1 MHKKI
6 GMCRSTL
13 SMEAEMDFSS
23 INWLAVIAAV
33 LASMVIGSI
42 WFGPKTFYPAWLKAL
57 AQVDKT
63 DPNDRNMGPVVRIF
77 GLTILASFVQAV
89 FMSLM
94 VNAMG
99 SMSGGATL
107 SSGAMAGFLLWL
119 GFVAPSSLTNKL
131 FADRVKAWYYEV
143 GNHLVTFV
151 VMGAILGAWR

>member
-1 MHKKI
+1 
-6 GMCRSTL
+6 
-13 SMEAEMDFSS
+13 MDFSS
-23 INWLAVIAAV
+23 INWLAVIACV

-42 WFGPKTFYPAWLKAL
+42 WFNPKVFYPAWSKAL
-57 AQVDKT
+57 EQIDKT
-63 DPNDRNMGPVVRIF
+63 DPNDQNMGPVIRIF

-99 SMSGGATL
+99 SISGGATL
-107 SSGAMAGFLLWL
+107 ASGATAGFLLWL

-131 FADRVKAWYYEV
+131 FADRVKAWYYEA
-143 GNHLVTFV
+143 GNHLITFV

>member
-1 MHKKI
+1 
-6 GMCRSTL
+6 
-13 SMEAEMDFSS
+13 MDFSS

-42 WFGPKTFYPAWLKAL
+42 WFGPKAFYPAWLKAL
-57 AQVDKT
+57 GQVDKT
-63 DPNDRNMGPVVRIF
+63 DPNDKDMGPVVRIF

-131 FADRVKAWYYEV
+131 FADRVKAWYYEA
-143 GNHLVTFV
+143 GNHLITFV
-151 VMGAILGAWR
+151 VMGAILGAWH